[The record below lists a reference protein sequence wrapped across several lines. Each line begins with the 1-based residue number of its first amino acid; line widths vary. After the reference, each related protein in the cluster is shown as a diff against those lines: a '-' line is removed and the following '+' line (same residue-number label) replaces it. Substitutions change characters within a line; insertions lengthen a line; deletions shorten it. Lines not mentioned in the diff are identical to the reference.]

1 MTSSSRPSVLAVLA
15 AVALLPATRAVAQAA
30 PSPLADDPTLIALAV
45 SLACAHGLEGGEQLT
60 PPEAQAPTAKGPEL
74 ELVALVRAKAIRFD
88 EVPHIDV
95 KFKGSGKRRTTWR
108 TERVNLPM
116 HPEPG
121 VVYRDVAVRLTVT
134 TTVDEL
140 GDLLA
145 QAKRASTGIRVEAE
159 DAAAPA
165 APPASPAPPVAAPP
179 PAPAV
184 VPTSL
189 PVPAKP

>member
-1 MTSSSRPSVLAVLA
+1 MTFSTRPSVLGVLA
-15 AVALLPATRAVAQAA
+15 AVALLPAARAVAQA

-45 SLACAHGLEGGEQLT
+45 SLACAHGPEGGEQLT
-60 PPEAQAPTAKGPEL
+60 PPEPQAPTSKGPEL
-74 ELVALVRAKAIRFD
+74 ELVALVRAKAIKFD
-88 EVPHIDV
+88 DVPHIDV

-145 QAKRASTGIRVEAE
+145 QAKRASSGIRMEA
-159 DAAAPA
+159 DDGVAPA
-165 APPASPAPPVAAPP
+165 APPASPAAPVVAP
-179 PAPAV
+179 ASGPAV
-184 VPTSL
+184 VPTSA
-189 PVPAKP
+189 PIPAQP